1 MVLDARQV
9 WQVQNFTIVPE
20 EVIKREQVDAIWAVF
35 LGFAYAAGSVVCHQL
50 PERSFYIGGV
60 QLPVCARCTALY
72 LGGVAGMAVWATR
85 RPLVRAAVGTGRRA
99 LTLAA
104 AAAAPTLL
112 TLTTAA
118 VGAWDPGNALRAAF
132 ALPLGLAA
140 GAIVAA
146 VAAKD
151 LS

>member
-1 MVLDARQV
+1 MDS
-9 WQVQNFTIVPE
+9 
-20 EVIKREQVDAIWAVF
+20 IWAAF

-50 PERSFYIGGV
+50 PERSFYVSGV

-85 RPLVRAAVGTGRRA
+85 WPLVRAAVGTGRRA
-99 LTLAA
+99 LALAA
-104 AAAAPTLL
+104 VAAAPTLL
-112 TLTTAA
+112 TLATAA
-118 VGAWDPGNALRAAF
+118 VGAWDPGNAVRAGF
-132 ALPLGLAA
+132 ALPLGLVA